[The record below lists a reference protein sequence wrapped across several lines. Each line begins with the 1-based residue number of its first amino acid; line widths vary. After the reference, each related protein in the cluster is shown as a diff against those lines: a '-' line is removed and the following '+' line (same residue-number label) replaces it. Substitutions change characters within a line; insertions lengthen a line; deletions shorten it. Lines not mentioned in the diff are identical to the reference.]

1 MLLVEDE
8 PTSRMLLE
16 AQLISLTGP
25 DVYSASNGEEA
36 LALALKLQPHIIV
49 TDRMMPVMD
58 GIALSRALRATDWGQ
73 SMYVLMLT
81 GIDTEE
87 EIVEAFEAGV
97 DDYVTKPVN
106 LRALSARMRA
116 ALHYVQLLEAWE
128 RDRTQLKQFASE
140 LAISN
145 RKLEHL
151 ALTDLLTGLP
161 NRRAGMATLSQVWSA
176 STRSQQGM
184 SVMMVDI
191 DRFKSVNDTHGHAVG
206 DRVLADVARLLRASA
221 RKDDHVIRL
230 GGEEFLVICQNTD
243 LRSSLEAAERLRR
256 KVAAATIDAGRAHLH
271 VSISIGVTSREST
284 MPDPDSML
292 AVADQALYAA
302 KQGGR
307 DRVCLNSGGS
317 LICRSTG

>member
-1 MLLVEDE
+1 MA
-8 PTSRMLLE
+8 P
-16 AQLISLTGP
+16 
-25 DVYSASNGEEA
+25 
-36 LALALKLQPHIIV
+36 
-49 TDRMMPVMD
+49 
-58 GIALSRALRATDWGQ
+58 Q
-73 SMYVLMLT
+73 S
-81 GIDTEE
+81 
-87 EIVEAFEAGV
+87 
-97 DDYVTKPVN
+97 
-106 LRALSARMRA
+106 
-116 ALHYVQLLEAWE
+116 
-128 RDRTQLKQFASE
+128 
-140 LAISN
+140 
-145 RKLEHL
+145 
-151 ALTDLLTGLP
+151 
-161 NRRAGMATLSQVWSA
+161 
-176 STRSQQGM
+176 
-184 SVMMVDI
+184 
-191 DRFKSVNDTHGHAVG
+191 
-206 DRVLADVARLLRASA
+206 ARLLRASA